1 MQRKYESM
9 IVISPVISLDAAKA
23 INNEVIELVKK
34 QEGEMVKTDEWGKK
48 TLAYEIKKNREGY
61 YFINYF
67 TLDPEKISE
76 IDRYYR
82 INENIIRHNLL
93 TK

>member
-1 MQRKYESM
+1 MQRNYESM
-9 IVISPVISLDAAKA
+9 IVISPTISLDAAKA
-23 INNEVIELVKK
+23 INTEVIELVKK
-34 QEGEMVKTDEWGKK
+34 QGGEIVKTDEWGKK
-48 TLAYEIKKNREGY
+48 TLAYEIKKNRDGY

-67 TLDPEKISE
+67 TLDPEEISE
-76 IDRYYR
+76 IDRFYR